1 MRRILFVDDEPKI
14 LEGLQR
20 MLRSQRREWQMEFA
34 SGGPAAL
41 AACESSPFDVVVTDM
56 RMPGM
61 DGAMLLAEV
70 QERYPATVRIVLS
83 GHTEREAASRAVRVA
98 HQFLMKPCSTE
109 ILKSVIDR
117 ACGLRDLLM
126 DETLRSVVGQIDSLP
141 AVPSLYAELTEV
153 LTDPDASPEEVTRVL
168 ARDMSMSAK
177 LLQLVNSSFF
187 GVSREV
193 SSLETAVGLLGNQM
207 VRQLTLSAEALQS
220 FGAHGVLEPFVE
232 RLHRHSSAVADL
244 AARIVPERQLAQDAY
259 VSGMLH
265 DIGKL
270 VLADR
275 LPDRFL
281 EVTAEAER
289 EGLPVHVVEKR
300 ALGVTHAE
308 IGAYLLGLWNLPF
321 SIMAAAAFHHRPGD
335 GESGRFDA
343 LAAVHVADALVHE
356 IGGGDS
362 EVSDSGT
369 LIDEEYLAS
378 LGVLDQLPGWRAL
391 AEQTLREA

>member
-41 AACESSPFDVVVTDM
+41 EACESSPFDVVVTDM

-61 DGAMLLAEV
+61 DGATLLAEV

-83 GHTEREAASRAVRVA
+83 GHTEREAAARAVRVA

-126 DETLRSVVGQIDSLP
+126 DDTLRSVVGQIDSLP

-153 LTDPDASPEEVTRVL
+153 LADPDASPEDVTRVL

-220 FGAHGVLEPFVE
+220 FGAHGVLQPFVE
-232 RLHRHSSAVADL
+232 RLHQHSSAVAAL

-300 ALGVTHAE
+300 VLGVTHAE

-321 SIMAAAAFHHRPGD
+321 SIMAAAAFHHRPVD
-335 GESGRFDA
+335 GENGRFDA

-356 IGGGDS
+356 VGGDPAAS
-362 EVSDSGT
+362 GSGT
-369 LIDEEYLAS
+369 LLDEGYLAS
-378 LGVLDQLPGWRAL
+378 LGVLDRLPEWRAL
-391 AEQTLREA
+391 AEQILRAA